1 MKGEDLEQQV
11 TDLLILAKERMKD
24 GDYVA
29 SMVHCRKAMEV
40 ILHQIH
46 FEVHEKKRKE
56 YITNSKWIN
65 SFRDYLVEEKKPVLS
80 LLYKVNNGT
89 NRWLHSDPNVTE
101 VAEEHHVN
109 KVINNL
115 RKIMKKLYS
124 LDIDYEPIYSPL
136 LKEFEKQ
143 LSEISREDSNL
154 TDSARDFLESLP
166 EGERKEGWKKY
177 FELNP
182 TAEIK
187 SQYERMHSARAI
199 EYFYAIIEEIHDV
212 EFQFGLIP
220 VEELEQMKERGEV
233 DDNGSGRPFP
243 LPFVFFKSGK
253 SHLFVDEFLS
263 ICKEGNP
270 NASFWDVT
278 RESSPEELASKMHL
292 FIDWLDMRLVPEG
305 EGGEVV
311 QLYPGLDRT
320 PPEDIDFDKIRKQG
334 TYSILR
340 EAFRFR
346 GVDKMRPQQL
356 MTSLANLGCD
366 IEWILGSRKSS
377 AEDQLKGIPDNC
389 IKWLDSIVIKHPD
402 GDEVLLSLKD
412 EKDESEEK

>member
-1 MKGEDLEQQV
+1 
-11 TDLLILAKERMKD
+11 
-24 GDYVA
+24 
-29 SMVHCRKAMEV
+29 
-40 ILHQIH
+40 
-46 FEVHEKKRKE
+46 
-56 YITNSKWIN
+56 
-65 SFRDYLVEEKKPVLS
+65 
-80 LLYKVNNGT
+80 
-89 NRWLHSDPNVTE
+89 
-101 VAEEHHVN
+101 
-109 KVINNL
+109 
-115 RKIMKKLYS
+115 MKKLYS

-154 TDSARDFLESLP
+154 TDSAKDFLESLP
-166 EGERKEGWKKY
+166 EGPRKEGWKKY
-177 FELNP
+177 FEANP
-182 TAEIK
+182 KAEISEQNGGIIL
-187 SQYERMHSARAI
+187 SQATYNW
-199 EYFYAIIEEIHDV
+199 YNTVEEIHDV
-212 EFQFGLIP
+212 EFQTYLVP
-220 VEELEQMKERGEV
+220 EEEWQQMRERGEL
-233 DDNGSGRPFP
+233 DDNGPNLP
-243 LPFVFFKSGK
+243 LPLPLVFFYSGK
-253 SHLFVDEFLS
+253 SHLFVDEFMS
-263 ICKEGNP
+263 ICKEQVNP
-270 NASFWDVT
+270 NASWWDVT
-278 RESSPEELASKMHL
+278 REASPEELASKMHL
-292 FIDWLDMRLVPEG
+292 FIGWLDMRLVPEG